1 MRLISAI
8 VLLFAIIAHPLAA
21 QEANDPLSARL
32 AAINNGVRA
41 AYAEE
46 KARRLAATQPVMVV
60 AFDELIF
67 RHNGTEKRENF
78 TPPLY
83 HQLKGIAHIPL
94 GIYAI
99 LAAPARGEDN
109 ATWRPALA
117 ALRTQI
123 MASVPLL
130 DDLKLPRKDLRRQH
144 EIIRDCLDFIDV
156 VSAADRVSQDELHDF
171 TSAIAPA
178 ILANAYDASEL
189 QLEALHA
196 LVTRWRAEMS
206 DADWQR
212 LYVVVLG
219 PKVARDGNAQLEY
232 FAYAMGREAI
242 DKRLIYAEGIFAV
255 PQGLDLLATLV
266 RDRDA
271 SDYFFDDPM
280 RLDRDLLADAAQ
292 VQLKRIFGII
302 PR

>member
-1 MRLISAI
+1 MRGS
-8 VLLFAIIAHPLAA
+8 
-21 QEANDPLSARL
+21 
-32 AAINNGVRA
+32 
-41 AYAEE
+41 YAEE
-46 KARRLAATQPVMVV
+46 KARRLAATDPVMVV

-83 HQLKGIAHIPL
+83 HQLKGLAHIPL
-94 GIYAI
+94 GIYAV

-117 ALRTQI
+117 ALRTQM
-123 MASVPLL
+123 MAIVPML
-130 DDLKLPRKDLRRQH
+130 DDLKLRRKDLRRQH
-144 EIIRDCLDFIDV
+144 EIVRDCLGFIDM
-156 VSAADRVSQDELHDF
+156 VSAAGRVSQDELHDF

-189 QLEALHA
+189 QLESLHV
-196 LVTRWRAEMS
+196 LVTRWRAELS
-206 DADWQR
+206 AEEWNR

-232 FAYAMGREAI
+232 FAYAMGRDAI
-242 DKRLIYAEGIFAV
+242 DKRLIYAEGMFTA
-255 PQGLDLLATLV
+255 PQGLDLLGTLV

-292 VQLKRIFGII
+292 LHLKRIFGII

>member
-1 MRLISAI
+1 MRRLLLIA
-8 VLLFAIIAHPLAA
+8 LLLIATTAHA
-21 QEANDPLSARL
+21 QSPDDPLTQRL
-32 AAINNGVRA
+32 VEINRAVRG

-46 KARRLAATQPVMVV
+46 KARRLATTDPVMIV

-67 RHNGTEKRENF
+67 RHKGQEKRENF

-83 HQLKGIAHIPL
+83 HQLKGLAHIPL
-94 GIYAI
+94 GIYAV

-109 ATWRPALA
+109 TAWRPALA
-117 ALRTQI
+117 ALRAQM
-123 MASVPLL
+123 MAIVPLL
-130 DDLKLPRKDLRRQH
+130 DELKLPRKDLRRQH
-144 EIIRDCLDFIDV
+144 EIFRNSLGFIDEV
-156 VSAADRVSQDELHDF
+156 IAAGRVTQDELHDF
-171 TSAIAPA
+171 TNGIAPA
-178 ILANAYDASEL
+178 ILANAYDASEK
-189 QLEALHA
+189 QLEGLHA
-196 LVTRWRAEMS
+196 LVTRWRAALS
-206 DADWQR
+206 DEEWNR

-219 PKVARDGNAQLEY
+219 PKVARDGNAQFEY

-242 DKRLIYAEGIFAV
+242 DTRLIYAEGMFTV

-292 VQLKRIFGII
+292 LHLKRIFGII